1 MTKGTL
7 WPNLEE
13 AGSKNG
19 ENEIPVLVRGSDIN
33 LSVSA
38 AYNLK
43 SWLFSFL

>member
-38 AYNLK
+38 VAHKFILSNTPT
-43 SWLFSFL
+43 

>member
-38 AYNLK
+38 VD
-43 SWLFSFL
+43 